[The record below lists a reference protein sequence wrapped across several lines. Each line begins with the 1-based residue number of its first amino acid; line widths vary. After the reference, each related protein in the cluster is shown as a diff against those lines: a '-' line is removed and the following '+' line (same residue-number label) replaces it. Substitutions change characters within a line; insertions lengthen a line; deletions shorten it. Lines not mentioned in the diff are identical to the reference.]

1 MTIHTTVSSI
11 GGTTVVAIE
20 GVLDLSSVGQLHS
33 DLSNVIRRHPGE
45 SLVVDLD
52 ATSAL
57 DDTALGVLLGA
68 AASARDSGGDLQVV
82 CAREVLRARL
92 ERTRFDRAVD
102 VRATIS

>member
-1 MTIHTTVSSI
+1 MTIHSTVSSI
-11 GGTTVVAIE
+11 GGMTVIAVD

-45 SLVVDLD
+45 SLIVDLD

-68 AASARDSGGDLQVV
+68 ASSARESGGDLQVV
-82 CAREVLRARL
+82 CTSETLRARL

-102 VRATIS
+102 VRSSIS